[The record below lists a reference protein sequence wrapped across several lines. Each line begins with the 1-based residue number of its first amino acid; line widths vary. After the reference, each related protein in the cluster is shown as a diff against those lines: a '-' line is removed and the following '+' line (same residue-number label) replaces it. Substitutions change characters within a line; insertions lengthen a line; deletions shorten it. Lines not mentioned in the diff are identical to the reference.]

1 MPAPRH
7 EPTVRPILDCVE
19 TALPSP
25 DPGPGPGSGPKLTS
39 APGEPEA
46 IFVVGVSRSGT
57 TLLSRV
63 LDHHPRV
70 AIAPEN
76 HYMRHLLPRLG
87 VRHDIRALGDLEDD
101 EVVREIAD
109 RIAEGRLQ
117 GLRWA
122 RANSPFFV
130 WLARRVPRE
139 TLEARLLAAER
150 TERGLFTAL
159 LRTYADARGKA
170 IIGEKTPAHV
180 ACVDELLQWYPGGKV
195 VHIVRDPRGV
205 FVSEHRRRL
214 ENATSLPYRALV
226 HVPFLMRWFILLQ
239 VTWAWANAVAWHRKL
254 SHAHPKSYRVVHF
267 EDLVAS
273 PETTVRDL
281 ADFLGLKEHRR
292 MLRQKVVSKGE
303 NVGDAGFDADAAD
316 RWRRSIG
323 PGDKRTLERL
333 LGRRLREMGYPAE

>member
-1 MPAPRH
+1 MLAP
-7 EPTVRPILDCVE
+7 
-19 TALPSP
+19 
-25 DPGPGPGSGPKLTS
+25 

-63 LDHHPRV
+63 LAHHPRV

-76 HYMRHLLPRLG
+76 HYLRHLLPKLG
-87 VRHDIRALGDLEDD
+87 VRHDIRRLGDLEDD
-101 EVVREIAD
+101 AVVRNIAG
-109 RIAEGRLQ
+109 RISEGRLQ

-130 WLARRVPRE
+130 WLTRQVPRE

-159 LRTYADARGKA
+159 LRIYADTKGKA

-180 ACVDELLQWYPGGKV
+180 ACVDELLEWYPGGKV

-205 FVSEHRRRL
+205 FASELRRRT
-214 ENATSLPYRALV
+214 ENATSLPYRWLV
-226 HVPFLMRWFILLQ
+226 HLPLLLRWFILLQ
-239 VTWAWANAVAWHRKL
+239 VVCAWAQAVTWHRRL
-254 SHAHPKSYRVVHF
+254 SKAHPDAYLQVHF
-267 EDLVAS
+267 EDLVTD
-273 PETTVRDL
+273 PEATVRRL
-281 ADFLGLKEHRR
+281 ADFLGLNEHRR

-303 NVGDAGFDADAAD
+303 NVGDAGFDADAAE
-316 RWRRSIG
+316 RWRRSIRAD
-323 PGDKRTLERL
+323 DKRTLERL
-333 LGRRLREMGYPAE
+333 LGHRLREMGYPAE